1 MPFDLVSSTFVG
13 GEPLVGESGRLSV
26 FKDSFKALEDAHVD
40 PLGRLLIGWSVDSFE
55 GVVVH

>member
-1 MPFDLVSSTFVG
+1 MPFDLVTSDFIR

-26 FKDSFKALEDAHVD
+26 FEDSFKALEDAHVD
-40 PLGRLLIGWSVDSFE
+40 PLGRLLIGWSVGSFE